1 MLMKQFLI
9 FICGVLSMIIALS
22 GMICAIQ
29 AIVTGVPFLVV
40 CALVFAVVWAYM
52 VLDYFKNKVFE
63 DVAEMIYNKLN
74 K

>member
-1 MLMKQFLI
+1 MKQFLI
-9 FICGVLSMIIALS
+9 FVCGVLSMIIALS

-40 CALVFAVVWAYM
+40 CALVFAVAWGYI